1 MREDSMAE
9 IILYVDANFG
19 GLHTHF
25 WGSVAQFTQM
35 ELFGTGVSGSGNWN
49 DKVSSFVIQS
59 GYWQFFKDEQFQTQ
73 QGKGNNASGLASG
86 TFGPGE
92 YSWVQD
98 WGIDNDALSSIKL
111 IRD

>member
-1 MREDSMAE
+1 VAQ

-25 WGSVAQFTQM
+25 WGNESDFTRLA
-35 ELFGTGVSGSGNWN
+35 LFGVGAGNGDWN
-49 DKVSSFVIQS
+49 DKVSSFVIVS
-59 GYWQFFKDEQFQTQ
+59 GYWQFFKDINFQTQ
-73 QGKGNNASGLASG
+73 QGKGNNAPGKPAG

-98 WGIDNDALSSIKL
+98 WGIDNDAISSIKL
-111 IRD
+111 ISG